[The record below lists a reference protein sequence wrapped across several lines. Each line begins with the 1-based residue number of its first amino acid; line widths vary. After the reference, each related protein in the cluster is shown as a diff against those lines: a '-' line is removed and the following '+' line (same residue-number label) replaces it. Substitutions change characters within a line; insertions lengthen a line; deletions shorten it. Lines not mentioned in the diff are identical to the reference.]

1 MATATP
7 PFAPPTLVPHR
18 PDLPPPDVWR
28 APLIPLALA
37 ATAGIVLDRSLAV
50 PVLVCLLV
58 ALLALFLWA
67 AAFFCSRLRG
77 QSVAY
82 LALAVA
88 ALAAAY
94 HHAGWYDYPADDV
107 GRVAPDEPT
116 PAELRGVLDDEPL
129 VHYHDPTPLVSL
141 PRSDLTYAVLA
152 ATYLKDDDWRPVS
165 GRVQVVVRGPLE
177 GLHVGDEVE
186 VVGLLSR
193 PRPPAN
199 PGEDDYAA
207 ALREQRITA
216 EVFVKPDVGSV
227 TRLAEGWPGSLFGWL
242 AVCHGWACRAVR
254 EALPRETSGVAVAL
268 LLGRGSTMTH
278 ADWDAYKNTGVVYA
292 LALSGQQLSVL
303 AIFLLFV
310 LRRLF
315 GVGPR
320 ATAVTVAGVLLGYTL
335 LTGAAPS
342 LDRACAMAWL
352 FCGALVL
359 RRPALTANGFAL
371 GWLTVI
377 ALNPADIF
385 TPGCQFSFLA
395 VGVIYWGRYRWFT
408 QPDDPLDQ
416 AKEKWR
422 PLWWKWSL
430 PRLRWLGNVLVCTAL
445 IWLTTAPLAAAR
457 YHLFAPIGLL
467 LAAPITL
474 LVALA
479 MITGFLFLLAA
490 AVWWPLAVPFAWL
503 THAFLLAC
511 QWLVKTAAAVPGGHW
526 FVSDVP
532 DWWLW
537 GYYLVVLSLL
547 FLPAVQRRWG
557 WALSVGVGWVCL
569 GLLATAFRPPADELR
584 VTFLAVGHGG
594 CTVIETS
601 DGRTLLYDAGS
612 LGGPDVGR
620 RQIAPYLWSRGVRRI
635 DEVFLSHAD
644 LDHFNGLD
652 QLLERFAVGRVSRTP
667 TFAEKDNRAVQYTLA
682 AIADRGVP
690 VRILK
695 SGDRLTAGDV
705 ELEVLHPPE
714 EGVEGNEN
722 ARSLVL
728 LVRHAGHTV
737 LLTGDLEGNGLR
749 RVLATPAPPV
759 DVMMAP
765 HHGSKVANTPEL
777 AAWARPRVVVSC
789 AGPPVGKLA
798 EPYSATGAR
807 YLSTWNEGAVT
818 VHSHRSGLV
827 VETYKTGERFVV
839 RP

>member
-1 MATATP
+1 MATAPP
-7 PFAPPTLVPHR
+7 PFAPPTLLPER
-18 PDLPPPDVWR
+18 PGLPAPDVWR
-28 APLIPLALA
+28 APLVPVALA
-37 ATAGIVLDRSLAV
+37 ATAGIVLDHFVGV
-50 PVLVCLLV
+50 PVLVSLLV
-58 ALLALFLWA
+58 ALLALVTWA
-67 AAFFCSRLRG
+67 VAYLLSRLRG
-77 QSVAY
+77 QAVVY

-94 HHAGWYDYPADDV
+94 HHARWYDFPADDL

-116 PAELRGVLDDEPL
+116 PAELRGVLDEEPL

-141 PRSDLTYAVLA
+141 PRSDLTFTVLA
-152 ATYLKDDDWRPVS
+152 VTHLKQEDWTPVS

-199 PGEDDYAA
+199 PGEDDYAS

-227 TRLAEGWPGSLFGWL
+227 TRLAEGWPGSVFGWL

-254 EALPRETSGVAVAL
+254 ESLPRETSGVAVAL

-278 ADWDAYKNTGVVYA
+278 ADWDNYRNTGVIYA

-320 ATAVTVAGVLLGYTL
+320 SSAVVVAGVLLGYAL

-342 LDRACAMAWL
+342 LNRACAMVWL
-352 FCGALVL
+352 FCGAIVI
-359 RRPALTANGFAL
+359 RRSALTANGFVL
-371 GWLTVI
+371 GWLTVM
-377 ALNPADIF
+377 AVHPGDVF

-395 VGVIYWGRYRWFT
+395 VAVIYWGRYRWFRR
-408 QPDDPLDQ
+408 PGDPLDQ
-416 AKEKWR
+416 LAESTR
-422 PLWWKWSL
+422 PWWHRWAL
-430 PRLRWLGNVLVCTAL
+430 VGLRWTGNLIVCTTL

-457 YHLFAPIGLL
+457 YHLFTPIGVV
-467 LAAPITL
+467 LAAPVTL

-511 QWLVKTAAAVPGGHW
+511 QWLVRAAAAVPGGHW
-526 FVSDVP
+526 YVSDVP
-532 DWWLW
+532 EWWLW
-537 GYYLVVLSLL
+537 GYYLGVLALL
-547 FLPAVQRRWG
+547 FLPAVQRRWA
-557 WALSVGVGWVCL
+557 WALVLGLGWLCL
-569 GLLATAFRPPADELR
+569 GLLLMAFLPPADELR

-594 CTVIETS
+594 CTVIETP

-652 QLLERFAVGRVSRTP
+652 QLMERFAVGRVSHTP
-667 TFAEKDNRAVQYTLA
+667 TFPEKQNRAVEYTLR
-682 AIADRGVP
+682 AITDRGVP
-690 VRILK
+690 VRVLK
-695 SGDRLTAGDV
+695 AGDRLTAAEVGM
-705 ELEVLHPPE
+705 EVLHPPE

-722 ARSLVL
+722 SRSLVL
-728 LVRHAGHTV
+728 LVRHEGHTI

-749 RVLATPAPPV
+749 RVLGAPAPPV

-789 AGPPVGKLA
+789 AGPPRGKA
-798 EPYSATGAR
+798 TEPYSAAGAR
-807 YLSTWNEGAVT
+807 FLSTWDEGAVT
-818 VHSHRSGLV
+818 IHSHRTGLV
-827 VETYKTGERFVV
+827 VETYKTGERMVI